1 MQKGQAFQYLSEPA
15 LDDSPPE
22 DGDGLDEGEEGA
34 IVVVVH
40 ELGDEDDVLGVA
52 VVPGGV
58 EGDDVV
64 VLQLL

>member
-1 MQKGQAFQYLSEPA
+1 M
-15 LDDSPPE
+15 
-22 DGDGLDEGEEGA
+22 DEGEEGA

-64 VLQLL
+64 VLQLLQDLDLVQNPILLINK

>member
-1 MQKGQAFQYLSEPA
+1 
-15 LDDSPPE
+15 
-22 DGDGLDEGEEGA
+22 LDEGEEGA

-64 VLQLL
+64 VLQLLQDLDLVQNPILLINK

>member
-1 MQKGQAFQYLSEPA
+1 
-15 LDDSPPE
+15 
-22 DGDGLDEGEEGA
+22 LDEGEEGA

-40 ELGDEDDVLGVA
+40 ELGDEDDVFGVA

-64 VLQLL
+64 VLQLLQDLDLVQNPILLINK